1 MKAGATRAMP
11 GGKAAATTGTTAPSV
26 SLQPWH
32 DLRRVVSDLSP
43 ETVVASVVVA
53 GIGATRGA
61 IVRALLSGVALMSPA
76 TAVRPPVPLAA
87 VMAYRGM
94 GDIIAGVGTEAS
106 RALAMASLVV
116 SETCSV
122 ERDDAVESI
131 NAALPGL
138 VASEAPVLVWCGGA
152 LSAAADSIRHDF
164 TNLFVARELT
174 ASLVAARSMS
184 DDAKHGTA
192 RSWMPRADGMPV
204 GDQLADGGA
213 VAGLRVPLRNV
224 VLAVEDDLGWG
235 TPAVAA
241 LTQTVQA
248 TLSLVLS
255 DEELA
260 RVRLRVILVPVD
272 AHGADAAVSRVAD
285 AALELASDALLSA
298 LAPAPR
304 PPSHTTAI
312 TIDNDDMEVQLSEM
326 EPITAAVA
334 RQDSLA
340 IAPPPLVTA
349 RCMLRRLAVV
359 PHPEKL
365 FPFPTAIASVADLDD
380 VATAVTEELQ
390 QEFMVEDAV
399 VALKAHLRRQADA
412 SIAHA
417 AGEFGDVAE
426 TRRHEW
432 VRELDA
438 EANAIAAAVGDTF
451 FAKDPS
457 DVARTRT
464 YETYAQHSAAV
475 LRAHR
480 DFVVLAVL
488 DDQRRALATKLGE
501 KLAEAMDCM
510 MSVRDARGQ

>member
-1 MKAGATRAMP
+1 
-11 GGKAAATTGTTAPSV
+11 
-26 SLQPWH
+26 
-32 DLRRVVSDLSP
+32 
-43 ETVVASVVVA
+43 
-53 GIGATRGA
+53 
-61 IVRALLSGVALMSPA
+61 
-76 TAVRPPVPLAA
+76 
-87 VMAYRGM
+87 
-94 GDIIAGVGTEAS
+94 
-106 RALAMASLVV
+106 
-116 SETCSV
+116 
-122 ERDDAVESI
+122 
-131 NAALPGL
+131 
-138 VASEAPVLVWCGGA
+138 
-152 LSAAADSIRHDF
+152 
-164 TNLFVARELT
+164 
-174 ASLVAARSMS
+174 
-184 DDAKHGTA
+184 
-192 RSWMPRADGMPV
+192 
-204 GDQLADGGA
+204 
-213 VAGLRVPLRNV
+213 
-224 VLAVEDDLGWG
+224 
-235 TPAVAA
+235 
-241 LTQTVQA
+241 
-248 TLSLVLS
+248 
-255 DEELA
+255 
-260 RVRLRVILVPVD
+260 
-272 AHGADAAVSRVAD
+272 
-285 AALELASDALLSA
+285 
-298 LAPAPR
+298 
-304 PPSHTTAI
+304 
-312 TIDNDDMEVQLSEM
+312 
-326 EPITAAVA
+326 
-334 RQDSLA
+334 
-340 IAPPPLVTA
+340 
-349 RCMLRRLAVV
+349 V

>member
-1 MKAGATRAMP
+1 MKAGATRAVP
-11 GGKAAATTGTTAPSV
+11 GGKAATTIGTTAASV
-26 SLQPWH
+26 SLQPWY

-43 ETVVASVVVA
+43 ETVIASVVVA

-106 RALAMASLVV
+106 RALAMASLIV

-241 LTQTVQA
+241 LTQAVQA
-248 TLSLVLS
+248 SLSLVLS

-285 AALELASDALLSA
+285 AALELASNALLSA
-298 LAPAPR
+298 LTPS
-304 PPSHTTAI
+304 SHTTAI

-326 EPITAAVA
+326 EPITATVA
-334 RQDSLA
+334 RQDSSA